1 MVTRVLVSALLGV
14 ALSAG
19 CASAPHGPLIA
30 MGGPAAA
37 GRTLPGVV
45 TEPGRLVLAPADER
59 FSEEVL
65 RDPAQRLMLMASLR
79 RQIHA
84 RTRRVAEPAYQHAV
98 RPALAHRL
106 EAAGLRPADAESV
119 LDDVD
124 YSRRLMNQ

>member
-1 MVTRVLVSALLGV
+1 MVTRILVSALLGV

-19 CASAPHGPLIA
+19 CASTSHERLIA
-30 MGGPAAA
+30 LGGPATA
-37 GRTLPGVV
+37 GRTSPGVV
-45 TEPGRLVLAPADER
+45 TEPGRLLLAPADER
-59 FSEEVL
+59 FPEEVL
-65 RDPAQRLMLMASLR
+65 RDPAQRLMLMVSLR

-84 RTRRVAEPAYQHAV
+84 RTRRVGEPAYEHAV

-119 LDDVD
+119 LKDVD